1 MKRLQGRTIMNGF
14 EEKNNL
20 SVQTLC
26 GRRMIRSL
34 LVFLIVSTLHIG
46 CRAEKPSFPSW
57 DTRWH
62 LPLVNKS
69 YLVLD
74 LMEEIDQEGL
84 TFDSLG
90 NPEVYIRQQIDT
102 VGVANN
108 LTPAGY
114 SEKLVQQLGTVEIE
128 SPEPQTVQVELSE
141 FNPTWVGRTVLPL
154 HFEVTEPLAE
164 FDEFSH
170 ATVEEGKIYLF
181 LSNDVGVD
189 LDSLTLKPVDDFNSQ
204 ILGTIE
210 VAGGL
215 ANNQSYNDSISPAN
229 FGPLFP
235 KDTKG
240 LGIALSNSMNL

>member
-1 MKRLQGRTIMNGF
+1 MKGF
-14 EEKNNL
+14 GKRINL
-20 SVQTLC
+20 FVQTFSR
-26 GRRMIRSL
+26 RRMIRSL

-46 CRAEKPSFPSW
+46 CSVERPSPPSW
-57 DTRWH
+57 DTQWH
-62 LPLVNKS
+62 PPLVDKS
-69 YLVLD
+69 YSVLD

-90 NPEVYIRQQIDT
+90 NPEIYIRQQIDT
-102 VGVANN
+102 VGVPNN

-128 SPEPQTVQVELSE
+128 SPELQSVSVELSE
-141 FNPTWVGRTVLPL
+141 FNPTWVGQTVLPFR
-154 HFEVTEPLAE
+154 FEVTEPLAE
-164 FDEFSH
+164 FEDFSH
-170 ATVEEGKIYLF
+170 ATVEAGKFHLF
-181 LSNDVGVD
+181 LSNHLGVD
-189 LDSLTLKPVDDFNSQ
+189 IDSLTLKPVDDFNSQ

-235 KDTKG
+235 NDTKG
-240 LGIALSNSMNL
+240 LGIALTNTMNF

>member
-1 MKRLQGRTIMNGF
+1 
-14 EEKNNL
+14 
-20 SVQTLC
+20 
-26 GRRMIRSL
+26 MIRSL
-34 LVFLIVSTLHIG
+34 IVLVVVYSLFTGSSL
-46 CRAEKPSFPSW
+46 EKPSPPSW

-62 LPLVNKS
+62 LPLVNES
-69 YLVLD
+69 YSVPD

-90 NPEVYIRQQIDT
+90 NPEIYIRQQIDT

-128 SPEPQTVQVELSE
+128 SPEPQSVSVEPSE
-141 FNPTWVGRTVLPL
+141 FNPTWVGQTVLPFR
-154 HFEVTEPLAE
+154 FEVTEPLAE

-181 LSNDVGVD
+181 VSNDVGVH
-189 LDSLTLKPVDDFNSQ
+189 LDSLTLKLVDDFNSQ
-204 ILGTIE
+204 ILGTIA

-215 ANNQSYNDSISPAN
+215 ANNQSYNDSIALAN
-229 FGPLFP
+229 FSSLFP

-240 LGIALSNSMNL
+240 LGIALSNSMNF

>member
-1 MKRLQGRTIMNGF
+1 MNGF

-62 LPLVNKS
+62 PPLVDKS
-69 YLVLD
+69 YSVLD

-84 TFDSLG
+84 TFDSPG
-90 NPEVYIRQQIDT
+90 NPEIHIRQQIDT
-102 VGVANN
+102 VRVADN
-108 LTPAGY
+108 LTSPGY
-114 SEKLVQQLGTVEIE
+114 SEKLIQQLGIVEIE
-128 SPEPQTVQVELSE
+128 SPEPQTISVEPSE
-141 FNPTWVGRTVLPL
+141 FNPTWVGQTVVPF
-154 HFEVTEPLAE
+154 HFEVTEPQAE
-164 FDEFSH
+164 FEAFSH
-170 ATVEEGKIYLF
+170 ATVEAGKIHLF
-181 LSNDVGVD
+181 VSNHLGVD
-189 LDSLTLKPVDDFNSQ
+189 LDSLTLKLVDDFNSQ
-204 ILGTIE
+204 ILGTIA

-215 ANNQSYNDSISPAN
+215 ANNQSYNDSIALAN
-229 FGPLFP
+229 FGSLFP

-240 LGIALSNSMNL
+240 LGIALLHSMNS

>member
-1 MKRLQGRTIMNGF
+1 MNGF

-34 LVFLIVSTLHIG
+34 LVFLIVGTLHIG

-62 LPLVNKS
+62 LPLVDKS
-69 YLVLD
+69 YSVLD
-74 LMEEIDQEGL
+74 LIEEIDQEGL
-84 TFDSLG
+84 TLDSLG
-90 NPEVYIRQQIDT
+90 NPEIHVQEEIGT
-102 VGVANN
+102 VQVADN
-108 LTPAGY
+108 LTSASY

-128 SPEPQTVQVELSE
+128 FPEPQSVSVELSE
-141 FNPTWVGRTVLPL
+141 FNPTWAGRTVLPL
-154 HFEVTEPLAE
+154 HFEVTEPQAE
-164 FDEFSH
+164 FEDFSH
-170 ATVEEGKIYLF
+170 ATVEAGKFHLF
-181 LSNDVGVD
+181 LSNHLGVD

-204 ILGTIE
+204 IPGTIE
-210 VAGGL
+210 VAGHL

-235 KDTKG
+235 NDTKG
-240 LGIALSNSMNL
+240 LGIALTNSMNF

>member
-1 MKRLQGRTIMNGF
+1 MNGF

-46 CRAEKPSFPSW
+46 CSVERPSPPSW

-69 YLVLD
+69 YSVLD

-84 TFDSLG
+84 TLDSLG
-90 NPEVYIRQQIDT
+90 NPEIHVQEEIGT
-102 VGVANN
+102 VQVADN
-108 LTPAGY
+108 LTSASY

-128 SPEPQTVQVELSE
+128 SPEPQSVSVELSE
-141 FNPTWVGRTVLPL
+141 FNPTSVGQTVLPF

-164 FDEFSH
+164 FEDFSH
-170 ATVEEGKIYLF
+170 ATVKTGKIYLF

-210 VAGGL
+210 VAGHL
-215 ANNQSYNDSISPAN
+215 ANNQSYNDSIALAN
-229 FGPLFP
+229 FGFLFP

-240 LGIALSNSMNL
+240 LGIALLHSMNS

>member
-46 CRAEKPSFPSW
+46 CSVERPSPPSW
-57 DTRWH
+57 DTQWH

-69 YLVLD
+69 YSVLD
-74 LMEEIDQEGL
+74 LIEEIDQEGL

-90 NPEVYIRQQIDT
+90 NPEIHVQEEIGT
-102 VGVANN
+102 VQVADN
-108 LTPAGY
+108 LTSASY
-114 SEKLVQQLGTVEIE
+114 SEKLLQQLRTVEIE
-128 SPEPQTVQVELSE
+128 SPEPQSVSVELSE
-141 FNPTWVGRTVLPL
+141 FNPTWVGQTVLPL
-154 HFEVTEPLAE
+154 HFEVTKPPAE
-164 FDEFSH
+164 FEDFSG
-170 ATVEEGKIYLF
+170 ATVETGKFHLF
-181 LSNDVGVD
+181 LSNDVGVH
-189 LDSLTLKPVDDFNSQ
+189 LDSLTLKLVDDFNSQ

-210 VAGGL
+210 AGGGL

-229 FGPLFP
+229 FGSLFP
-235 KDTKG
+235 NDTKG
-240 LGIALSNSMNL
+240 LGIALLHSMNF